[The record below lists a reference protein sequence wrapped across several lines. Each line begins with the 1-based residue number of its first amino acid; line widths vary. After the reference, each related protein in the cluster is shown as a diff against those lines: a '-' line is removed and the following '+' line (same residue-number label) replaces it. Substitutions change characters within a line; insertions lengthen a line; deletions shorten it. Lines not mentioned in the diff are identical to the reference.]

1 VRSEIL
7 GRPEKAATIGPL
19 QCSTRLVR
27 RRRGTLGSLR
37 RRDRGQRAGRV
48 AAHSLTLCLFC
59 RRIETQCPILR
70 EGVAEDGRVTPSTPL
85 PLGLAGL
92 VIAKPASILFTGG
105 QRNVSRQTGNSL
117 PPLTQWRPVPM
128 SARKRLSPS
137 RSEPQPKKTAK
148 SSKTIRANKRKAKL
162 RAKHRRQRARAT
174 GSSRSGLA
182 RVCPDGNQA
191 GRAPRWRLLGP
202 R

>member
-1 VRSEIL
+1 MFDPGSGARCAIRDTGAPGE
-7 GRPEKAATIGPL
+7 GRYHWTVTVFDETGAAAERYTG
-19 QCSTRLVR
+19 
-27 RRRGTLGSLR
+27 LR

-70 EGVAEDGRVTPSTPL
+70 EGAAEDGRVTPSTPL

-117 PPLTQWRPVPM
+117 PPLTQWRPVPNV
-128 SARKRLSPS
+128 R
-137 RSEPQPKKTAK
+137 
-148 SSKTIRANKRKAKL
+148 
-162 RAKHRRQRARAT
+162 
-174 GSSRSGLA
+174 
-182 RVCPDGNQA
+182 
-191 GRAPRWRLLGP
+191 
-202 R
+202 